1 MYPKPGSLDSEFL
14 HGLPG
19 VGKLTVA
26 RELAHLT
33 GYRVFHNH
41 LTVDLVEAMFEFGT
55 TPFVQLRESIWLS
68 VFRQTVKA
76 ELPGLIFTF
85 VFESTVRDYF
95 LSDVLDVIAPGGGS
109 VLFVELKCHQEELE
123 RRLVDP
129 SRRKFGKLSDVEIL
143 RRSIREGKYT
153 TPENFKQ
160 NLVIDTTA
168 LEPEETARRIVDHYR
183 LEIDCE

>member
-1 MYPKPGSLDSEFL
+1 MNLVFL

-26 RELAHLT
+26 RELAHLA

-68 VFRQTVKA
+68 VFRQTVEA

-95 LSDVLDVIAPGGGS
+95 LSDVLDVITPGGGS
-109 VLFVELKCHQEELE
+109 VIRKSLRGAWSILAS
-123 RRLVDP
+123 LVM
-129 SRRKFGKLSDVEIL
+129 
-143 RRSIREGKYT
+143 
-153 TPENFKQ
+153 
-160 NLVIDTTA
+160 
-168 LEPEETARRIVDHYR
+168 
-183 LEIDCE
+183 